1 MSDGYSHDE
10 IVRWLQR
17 HDAALEESKFVRD
30 EDYEADDKLN
40 DRAHIA
46 LNGRADKNEKRIDKL
61 DFRVNVVLG
70 GLAAG
75 VLSYAGIVTKGL
87 FG

>member
-1 MSDGYSHDE
+1 MTDGYTNDE

-17 HDAALEESKFVRD
+17 LDDELDSLRFVRL
-30 EDYEADDKLN
+30 EDYEAEIKLN
-40 DRAHIA
+40 DRTHIV